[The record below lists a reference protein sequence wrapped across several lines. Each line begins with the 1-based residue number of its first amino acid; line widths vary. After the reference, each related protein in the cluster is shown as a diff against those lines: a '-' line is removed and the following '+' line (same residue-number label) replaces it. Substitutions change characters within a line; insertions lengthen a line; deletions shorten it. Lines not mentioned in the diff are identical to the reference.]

1 MMLALMDC
9 CAKACDNKAVNR
21 IKAKMVFPDNFIL
34 TNCIELPKT
43 TYFVGKLMEKA
54 RAMLLS

>member
-9 CAKACDNKAVNR
+9 CAKACDNKAVKR

-43 TYFVGKLMEKA
+43 TNFAGKLLENTM
-54 RAMLLS
+54 AMFLT